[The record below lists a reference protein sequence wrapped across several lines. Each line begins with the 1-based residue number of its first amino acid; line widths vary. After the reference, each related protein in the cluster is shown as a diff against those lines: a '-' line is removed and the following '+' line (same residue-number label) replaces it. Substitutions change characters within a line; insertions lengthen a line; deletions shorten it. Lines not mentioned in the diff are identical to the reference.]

1 LRNGLVVFQFAISV
15 ILIIAAIVV
24 NQQMSYMLSD
34 RLGFRK
40 DQIVIVERA
49 DLLNDNANSFKTEL
63 LRIPGVEM
71 VSGTSAMP
79 GTQNFFGTTWQK
91 ENARESLTGRGIL
104 VDEKFAGTLDLQL
117 KEGRF
122 FSREFGT
129 DSLAV
134 VLNEKAVQELGLG
147 SNPLGARLTSP
158 DAFLNGV
165 DGRPYIYTVVGV
177 LKDFH
182 YQSLHQKISPLVVVN
197 SFRANAFQ
205 NMLAV
210 RIKSDNFQGAVAG
223 IENRWKEFVKERPFH
238 YNFFDQTLAGQYLA
252 EQTTQKI
259 FTVFSSLAIFIAC
272 IGLLGLVAY
281 TTQQRTREISIR
293 KVLGASSTNIV
304 NMLSKDFLKL
314 VLLASLIGLPVAW
327 WGMHKWLEDFAY
339 RISINWWVFL
349 LAAVVAVLI
358 ALITISFQSLKA
370 AMSNP
375 VKNLRSE

>member
-1 LRNGLVVFQFAISV
+1 VVFQFAISV

-24 NQQMSYMLSD
+24 NQQMQYMLGD

-40 DQIVIVERA
+40 DQIVLLERA
-49 DLLNDNANSFKTEL
+49 DLLANSTEAFKTEL
-63 LRIPGVEM
+63 LKVPGVER

-79 GTQNFFGTTWQK
+79 GTQNFFGTSWQK
-91 ENARESLTGRGIL
+91 EGARETMTGRGL
-104 VDEKFAGTLDLQL
+104 VADENFAGTLDLQM

-122 FSREFGT
+122 FSKSFGT

-134 VLNEKAVQELGLG
+134 VLNEKAVEDMGLG
-147 SNPLGARLTSP
+147 GNAIGTRLTSP
-158 DAFLNGV
+158 DEFFNGP
-165 DGRPYIYTVVGV
+165 DGQKLVYTVVGV

-182 YQSLHQKISPLVVVN
+182 YQSLHQKISPLVIVN
-197 SFRANAFQ
+197 SVRGNGH
-205 NMLAV
+205 NLLAV
-210 RIKSDNFQGAVAG
+210 RVRSSQFQTSISG
-223 IENRWKEFVKERPFH
+223 IENKWRTFVKDRPFH
-238 YNFFDQTLAGQYLA
+238 YNFFDQTLAQQYLS
-252 EQTTQKI
+252 EITTQKI

-293 KVLGASSTNIV
+293 KVLGASSTGIV

-339 RISINWWVFL
+339 RINISWWVFV
-349 LAAVVAVLI
+349 LAAVIAVLI
-358 ALITISFQSLKA
+358 ALITISLQSLKA
-370 AMSNP
+370 ALSNP